1 LLQSAGRVEPSK
13 GNWIIHMQRRIIIL
27 TGRREAP
34 FFEQFLLERNPH
46 LTVAAAHN
54 LDELAAAIDR
64 FDGDARLISFLTDTI
79 VPPEL
84 LSRLRMTPYNIHPG
98 PPEYPG
104 AHPESFAIWENA
116 QIFGVTAHEMTARVD
131 DGPIVAVHRFPAPP
145 KPKRLELADLTFA
158 SAVKVFAVVAAY
170 CAETDGPMPHM
181 DEQWAVKK
189 RTRKQYQA
197 LCRMP
202 AHEASDEAA
211 RLSRACGSDIVR
223 HVDAQA

>member
-1 LLQSAGRVEPSK
+1 
-13 GNWIIHMQRRIIIL
+13 MQRRIIIL

-46 LTVAAAHN
+46 LTVVAAHD
-54 LDELAAAIDR
+54 LDDLRSAIDR

-84 LSRLRMTPYNIHPG
+84 LSRLRVTPYNIHPG

-145 KPKRLELADLTFA
+145 KAERMELADLTYT
-158 SAVKVFAVVAAY
+158 SAVKVFAIVAAH
-170 CAETDGPMPHM
+170 CAETDDPMPQM
-181 DEQWAVKK
+181 EEQWAVTK
-189 RTRKQYQA
+189 RTRKQFQA
-197 LCRMP
+197 LCKMP
-202 AHEASDEAA
+202 AHESSDEAA
-211 RLSRACGSDIVR
+211 RLWRACGSDFSR